1 MAFIN
6 PLIST
11 GLKLVKSER
20 KDNTDLQVEKYMML
34 VILVYCRW
42 LSFFELQAETVV
54 FFAIILILLRITITT
69 KGKYAAIEENAI
81 PNLVKLLDDPESEVR
96 LNALKVSVCKLL
108 CKVVRCTILSLFNVY
123 ISIPMSPKMLS
134 DFLRNHEFL
143 Y

>member
-1 MAFIN
+1 
-6 PLIST
+6 
-11 GLKLVKSER
+11 
-20 KDNTDLQVEKYMML
+20 MML

-54 FFAIILILLRITITT
+54 FFTIILILLRITITT

-108 CKVVRCTILSLFNVY
+108 SCKVVRCTILSLFNVY

>member
-11 GLKLVKSER
+11 GLKLMKSER
-20 KDNTDLQVEKYMML
+20 KDKYRFTGGKYMML

-54 FFAIILILLRITITT
+54 FFTIILILLRITITT
-69 KGKYAAIEENAI
+69 KGKYAAIEESAI

-108 CKVVRCTILSLFNVY
+108 CKVVMCSISSLFNVY

-134 DFLRNHEFL
+134 DFLCNHEFL

>member
-1 MAFIN
+1 
-6 PLIST
+6 
-11 GLKLVKSER
+11 
-20 KDNTDLQVEKYMML
+20 MML

-54 FFAIILILLRITITT
+54 FFTIILILLRITITT

-108 CKVVRCTILSLFNVY
+108 CKVVMCSIPSLFNVY
-123 ISIPMSPKMLS
+123 KSIPMSPKMLS
-134 DFLRNHEFL
+134 NFLCNHEFL
-143 Y
+143 YECITNGVNVCNQQKIGSQIG

>member
-1 MAFIN
+1 
-6 PLIST
+6 
-11 GLKLVKSER
+11 
-20 KDNTDLQVEKYMML
+20 MML

-42 LSFFELQAETVV
+42 FFFELQAETVV
-54 FFAIILILLRITITT
+54 FFTIILILLRITITT

-108 CKVVRCTILSLFNVY
+108 CKVVMCTILSLFNVF

-134 DFLRNHEFL
+134 NFLSNHEFL
-143 Y
+143 YWCITNGVNVCNQQKIDSQIG

>member
-1 MAFIN
+1 
-6 PLIST
+6 
-11 GLKLVKSER
+11 
-20 KDNTDLQVEKYMML
+20 MML

-54 FFAIILILLRITITT
+54 FFTIILILLRITITT

-108 CKVVRCTILSLFNVY
+108 CKVVMCTILSLFNVF
-123 ISIPMSPKMLS
+123 ISIPMSPKLLS
-134 DFLRNHEFL
+134 NFLSNHEFL
-143 Y
+143 YWCITNGVNVCNQQKIDSQIG

>member
-1 MAFIN
+1 
-6 PLIST
+6 
-11 GLKLVKSER
+11 
-20 KDNTDLQVEKYMML
+20 MML

-54 FFAIILILLRITITT
+54 FFTIILILLRITITT

-96 LNALKVSVCKLL
+96 LNALKVCKLL

>member
-1 MAFIN
+1 
-6 PLIST
+6 
-11 GLKLVKSER
+11 
-20 KDNTDLQVEKYMML
+20 MML

-54 FFAIILILLRITITT
+54 FFTIILILLRITITT

-108 CKVVRCTILSLFNVY
+108 CKVVTCSIPSLFNVY

-134 DFLRNHEFL
+134 NFLCNHEFL
-143 Y
+143 YECITNGVNVCNQQKIGSQIGWSSRSISN